1 MKLKLLSLKVFSL
14 VLVTGLM
21 FTSCKKDSD
30 PVDDIVGS
38 WLWQGA
44 TFDIMIGNQTLT
56 QYLVEEGGYTVT
68 EAEQLAG
75 IYEQGLEDDFSGTIQ
90 VRDDQTY
97 TSNFGGESDSGTWSL
112 SSDRKK
118 LTIDSGTEGSFVF
131 DVAELTSSAM
141 KLQATDTYSDD
152 FNGDEV
158 QETMS
163 IDMELSYTK

>member
-1 MKLKLLSLKVFSL
+1 MKLKLLSLRLFSL

-38 WLWQGA
+38 WSWQGA
-44 TFDIMIGNQTLT
+44 TFDIMIGNKTLT
-56 QYLVEEGGYTVT
+56 QYLVEDGGYTAT
-68 EAEQLAG
+68 DAATLAA
-75 IYEQGLEDDFSGTIQ
+75 IYEEGLEDDFSGTIQ

-97 TSNFGGESDSGTWSL
+97 TSTLGGESDSGTWSL

-118 LTIDSGTEGSFVF
+118 LTIDSETDGPFVF
-131 DVAELTSSAM
+131 DVAELTSSTM
-141 KLQATDTYSDD
+141 KLQASDTYTDD

-158 QETMS
+158 PETMT
-163 IDMELSYTK
+163 IDIELSFTK